1 MINFNRCSC
10 CFLTDSKYLYYT
22 LFDQAHINTS
32 WKNEALGSHPQA
44 KMKIK
49 SRHALKAF
57 TKNNSEQT
65 KKGSK
70 LFTTHP
76 LFFASPSMS
85 VCVMVEVSK
94 PIVNVVKEENNLA
107 LP

>member
-1 MINFNRCSC
+1 MIDFNRCSL

-22 LFDQAHINTS
+22 LFDQAHLNTS

-49 SRHALKAF
+49 SPHALKAF

-65 KKGSK
+65 KKV
-70 LFTTHP
+70 P
-76 LFFASPSMS
+76 NFFL
-85 VCVMVEVSK
+85 
-94 PIVNVVKEENNLA
+94 PIR
-107 LP
+107 